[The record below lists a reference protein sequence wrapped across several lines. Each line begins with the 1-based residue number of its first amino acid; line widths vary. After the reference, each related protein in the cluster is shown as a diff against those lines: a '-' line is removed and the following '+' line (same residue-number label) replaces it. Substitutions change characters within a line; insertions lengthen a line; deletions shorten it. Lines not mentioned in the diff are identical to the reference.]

1 MVGTDYEPADSPPTD
16 PRDFLETA
24 RRAFPWAGL
33 DEARVTLLHEGLV
46 PGRRGASGLATRPR
60 VHDHESED
68 GLAGLVSLQGVKYT
82 TGRAVAE
89 RGIDLVLRRLG
100 RSPVPSRTAHT
111 VLAGARVLTGPLEGR
126 AREAVREEMALTL
139 SDAVLRRLD
148 LGTGGPP
155 APSDLDVVCGVMSA
169 ELGWDPP
176 RQHAERAALT
186 RAYPLP

>member
-1 MVGTDYEPADSPPTD
+1 M
-16 PRDFLETA
+16 
-24 RRAFPWAGL
+24 
-33 DEARVTLLHEGLV
+33 TLVHEGLV
-46 PGRRGASGLATRPR
+46 PGRGGASGLATRPR

-89 RGIDLVLRRLG
+89 QGIDLVLRRLG

-126 AREAVREEMALTL
+126 VRQAVREEMALTL

-148 LGTGGPP
+148 LGTGGAPTPGDLDARLHRDVGRARLGLRAAGRRARGARPRLPP
-155 APSDLDVVCGVMSA
+155 ALIAPTGA
-169 ELGWDPP
+169 RAPP
-176 RQHAERAALT
+176 C
-186 RAYPLP
+186 